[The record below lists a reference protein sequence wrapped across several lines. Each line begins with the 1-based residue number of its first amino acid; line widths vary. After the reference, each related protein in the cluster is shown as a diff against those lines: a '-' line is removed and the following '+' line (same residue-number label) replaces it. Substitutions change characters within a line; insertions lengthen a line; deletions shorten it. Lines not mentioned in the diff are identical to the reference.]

1 MATDN
6 NDGKVKTEKEANNKT
21 GDKGTKAASKAK
33 NLSGKAKDAVE
44 KAKETAIQAID
55 ANGNGQIDIE
65 DIIIQSLKVPGI
77 RIDRSSFLKKEF
89 KRKYKKNVIDDAIV
103 FNPAHAG
110 ISVEAIDAIADE
122 VIKYER
128 NAVSGISAALGMP
141 GGCAMVATIPADI
154 TQYYGYMLRA
164 AQKLLYLYG
173 FPEPEDQDMFE
184 LLLTVSGVGPKSAI
198 GVVEALRPSEL
209 AMAVLQGDIKKICTV
224 KGLGKKSAERI
235 VLELK
240 DKLKGFD
247 MSSVEDLGDS
257 SVVISG
263 PAQSEL
269 EDCISALVVLGYP
282 ASEANKAARSAYE
295 DGLSV
300 DELIRRSL
308 RLLAK

>member
-1 MATDN
+1 MYAYI
-6 NDGKVKTEKEANNKT
+6 
-21 GDKGTKAASKAK
+21 KGTFVSVRGD
-33 NLSGKAKDAVE
+33 NIVVE
-44 KAKETAIQAID
+44 N
-55 ANGNGQIDIE
+55 NGIGYKIYMPMLLQ
-65 DIIIQSLKVPGI
+65 G
-77 RIDRSSFLKKEF
+77 RIGH
-89 KRKYKKNVIDDAIV
+89 I
-103 FNPAHAG
+103 G
-110 ISVEAIDAIADE
+110 DE
-122 VIKYER
+122 VCVYTYHYVRED
-128 NAVSGISAALGMP
+128 V
-141 GGCAMVATIPADI
+141 VA
-154 TQYYGYMLRA
+154 
-164 AQKLLYLYG
+164 LYG

>member
-1 MATDN
+1 MYAYI
-6 NDGKVKTEKEANNKT
+6 
-21 GDKGTKAASKAK
+21 KGTFVSVRGD
-33 NLSGKAKDAVE
+33 NIVVE
-44 KAKETAIQAID
+44 N
-55 ANGNGQIDIE
+55 NGIGYKIYMPMMLQ
-65 DIIIQSLKVPGI
+65 G
-77 RIDRSSFLKKEF
+77 RIGH
-89 KRKYKKNVIDDAIV
+89 I
-103 FNPAHAG
+103 G
-110 ISVEAIDAIADE
+110 DE
-122 VIKYER
+122 VCVYTYHYVRKD
-128 NAVSGISAALGMP
+128 V
-141 GGCAMVATIPADI
+141 VA
-154 TQYYGYMLRA
+154 
-164 AQKLLYLYG
+164 LYG